1 MLQTLHIAQGL
12 NAHRL
17 TWTSTLSSVW
27 TCTVTVN
34 MRSPQTQDLGRIS
47 PLSRPLSSSFLPL
60 PLCKAQGI
68 QSSKATPLCTSAVL
82 DSQAGR
88 RGEGP
93 IRGPVGQG
101 TWLWKDLGGCRLD
114 RGGVGCLRAVRGLP
128 WRYCLTVFTTSN
140 SVSDLSS
147 PSLYSST
154 GPLCPSSSNVNVGGL
169 AGWWVSVCVWM
180 RVGSLFWWFSA
191 FLLCSCWS
199 SVLRCQPFIL

>member
-1 MLQTLHIAQGL
+1 MWSTVSDGNMWHMIFTGSWIRAIMSWKKMWHYLCKNKLLLQTLHIAQEL
-12 NAHRL
+12 NARQL

-34 MRSPQTQDLGRIS
+34 MKSQQTQDLGHIS

-101 TWLWKDLGGCRLD
+101 TWLWKDLGG
-114 RGGVGCLRAVRGLP
+114 
-128 WRYCLTVFTTSN
+128 
-140 SVSDLSS
+140 LSI
-147 PSLYSST
+147 
-154 GPLCPSSSNVNVGGL
+154 G
-169 AGWWVSVCVWM
+169 
-180 RVGSLFWWFSA
+180 
-191 FLLCSCWS
+191 
-199 SVLRCQPFIL
+199 